1 MAEPLEL
8 EQDETTVE
16 TAEEAS
22 TREGIYGE
30 IKRLLIARG
39 IPANE
44 IAFIHDF
51 PTPARKAQAFA
62 EVNAGRIRVM
72 IASTEKAG
80 TGVNMQERLYALH
93 HLDTPWR
100 PSDVEQREG
109 RILRQGNIHKEVHL
123 CQYITEGSFDG
134 YMWVRHEVVAWIVW
148 RWFSINDQT
157 CCAVSSS
164 LPKRASLVTVRCE
177 AFGTMYR

>member
-8 EQDETTVE
+8 EPDETTVE
-16 TAEEAS
+16 TAEEIS
-22 TREGIYGE
+22 TRAGIYGE
-30 IKRLLIARG
+30 IKRLLMARG
-39 IPANE
+39 IPASE

-51 PTPARKAQAFA
+51 PTPAKKAQAFA

-109 RILRQGNIHKEVHL
+109 RILRCPFTDKLARLTRYASNCAL
-123 CQYITEGSFDG
+123 PFYAST
-134 YMWVRHEVVAWIVW
+134 R
-148 RWFSINDQT
+148 SI
-157 CCAVSSS
+157 S
-164 LPKRASLVTVRCE
+164 LGGWKPPLFALFP
-177 AFGTMYR
+177 A